1 MTPFWQLAHY
11 GDAVAVIDDNDMT
24 LSYRELSQSVTALA
38 AALPA
43 RALVFCLCDNSP
55 GALVGYLACLNARA
69 VPLMLDKNIAPEL
82 LQQLLDIY
90 RPGFLWKHGT
100 ASAESYGIYGY
111 ALIDLAQSAPVMD
124 DELAL
129 LIATSGS
136 TGSPKLVRQSY
147 HNLLSNTRSII
158 DYLQID
164 NQERALAWLP
174 MNYVYGLSIINTH
187 LAQGATVL
195 LTNIGP
201 VQPGFW
207 RFLRQHAATSL
218 SGVPYSWEILKK
230 LRFTRMELPSLK
242 TLTQA
247 GGKLR
252 PELHSELATWAAE
265 KGLRFFVM
273 FGASEATSRMGYL
286 PPELSASHPGAMGI
300 AIPGGRFALE
310 DDAGNEISL
319 AGQCGELIYYGDNV
333 SLGYAACRD
342 DLAKGDERK
351 GRLAT
356 GDMASRDESGLYTI
370 VGRKTRFLKVFGN
383 RVGLDELEHLVINAF
398 PSTECVAVGRDDNV
412 HVFITDEKQTEA
424 VKSYLAKT
432 CQLHHSAFSVKEI
445 DTIPKNPAGK
455 TLYRELEA
463 LCD

>member
-1 MTPFWQLAHY
+1 MTPFWQLAADS
-11 GDAVAVIDDNDMT
+11 DAVAVIDDQDT
-24 LSYRELSQSVTALA
+24 ALTYRELAHLVAELTET
-38 AALPA
+38 LPA

-69 VPLMLDKNIAPEL
+69 VPLMLDKTIAPEL
-82 LQQLLDIY
+82 LQQLREIY
-90 RPGFLWKHGT
+90 RPGFIWQQG
-100 ASAESYGIYGY
+100 ADGY
-111 ALIDLAQSAPVMD
+111 ALEYLHQPAPEMD
-124 DELAL
+124 DSLAL

-147 HNLLSNTRSII
+147 QNLLSNTRSII
-158 DYLQID
+158 DYLHID
-164 NQERALAWLP
+164 HAERALAWLP

-187 LAQGATVL
+187 LAQGATLL
-195 LTNIGP
+195 LTNSGP

-207 RFLRQHAATSL
+207 RFLKQHSATSL

-230 LRFTRMELPSLK
+230 LRFTRMDLPSLK

-252 PELHSELATWAAE
+252 PELHSELATWARD

-273 FGASEATSRMGYL
+273 YGASEATSRMGYL
-286 PPELSASHPGAMGI
+286 PPERAAENPGVMGM

-310 DDAGNEISL
+310 DESGAEITVT
-319 AGQCGELIYYGDNV
+319 GERGELIYYGENV
-333 SLGYAACRD
+333 TLGYATCRA
-342 DLAKGDERK
+342 DLVKGDERH

-383 RVGLDELEHLVINAF
+383 RVGLDELEHLVVNAF

-412 HVFITDEKQTEA
+412 QVFITDGLQTEA
-424 VKSYLAKT
+424 IKSYLAKT
-432 CQLHHSAFSVKEI
+432 CQLHHSAFAVKGI
-445 DTIPKNPAGK
+445 DAIPKNPAGK
-455 TLYRELEA
+455 TLYRALEA

>member
-1 MTPFWQLAHY
+1 MTPFWQLA
-11 GDAVAVIDDNDMT
+11 GDSDAVAVIDDQDT
-24 LSYRELSQSVTALA
+24 ALTYRELAHSVAALA
-38 AALPA
+38 AKLPA

-55 GALVGYLACLNARA
+55 GALVGYLACLNASA
-69 VPLMLDKNIAPEL
+69 VPLMLDKTIAPEL

-90 RPGFLWKHGT
+90 CPGFIWQQG
-100 ASAESYGIYGY
+100 AEGY
-111 ALIDLAQSAPVMD
+111 ALEDLQQPAPEMD
-124 DELAL
+124 ESLAL

-147 HNLLSNTRSII
+147 QNLLANTRSII
-158 DYLQID
+158 DYLGID
-164 NQERALAWLP
+164 RHERALAWLP

-187 LAQGATVL
+187 LAQGATLL
-195 LTNIGP
+195 LTNSGP

-207 RFLRQHAATSL
+207 RFVKQHAATSL

-230 LRFTRMELPSLK
+230 LRFTRMDLPSLK

-252 PELHSELATWAAE
+252 PELHSELAAWAAD

-273 FGASEATSRMGYL
+273 YGASEATSRMGYL
-286 PPELSASHPGAMGI
+286 PPELAADHPGVMGM

-310 DDAGNEISL
+310 DETGAEITAAGER
-319 AGQCGELIYYGDNV
+319 GELIYYGENV
-333 SLGYAACRD
+333 TLGYATCRE
-342 DLAKGDERK
+342 DLAKGDERH

-356 GDMASRDESGLYTI
+356 GDMASRNAAGLYTI

-383 RVGLDELEHLVINAF
+383 RVGLDELEHLVVNAF

-412 HVFITDEKQTEA
+412 QVFITDADQAEA
-424 VKSYLAKT
+424 IKSYLAKT
-432 CQLHHSAFSVKEI
+432 CQLHHSAFSVTGI
-445 DTIPKNPAGK
+445 DAIPKNPAGK
-455 TLYRELEA
+455 TLYRQLEA

>member
-1 MTPFWQLAHY
+1 MTPFWQLAADS
-11 GDAVAVIDDNDMT
+11 DALAVIDDQDT
-24 LSYRELSQSVTALA
+24 ALTYRELAHLVAKLTEK
-38 AALPA
+38 LPA

-69 VPLMLDKNIAPEL
+69 VPLMLDKTIAPEL

-90 RPGFLWKHGT
+90 RPGFIWQQG
-100 ASAESYGIYGY
+100 ADGY
-111 ALIDLAQSAPVMD
+111 ALEDLQQPAPEMD
-124 DELAL
+124 DSLAL

-147 HNLLSNTRSII
+147 QNLLSNTRSII
-158 DYLQID
+158 EYLGID

-187 LAQGATVL
+187 LAQGATLL
-195 LTNIGP
+195 LTNSGP

-207 RFLRQHAATSL
+207 RFLKQHSATSL

-230 LRFTRMELPSLK
+230 LRFTRMDLPSLK

-252 PELHSELATWAAE
+252 PELHSELATWALE

-273 FGASEATSRMGYL
+273 YGASEATSRMGYL
-286 PPELSASHPGAMGI
+286 PPERAAEHPGVMGM

-310 DDAGNEISL
+310 DETGAEITAAGER
-319 AGQCGELIYYGDNV
+319 GELVYYGENV
-333 SLGYAACRD
+333 TLGYATCRA
-342 DLAKGDERK
+342 DLAKGDERH

-383 RVGLDELEHLVINAF
+383 RVGLDELEHLVVNAF

-412 HVFITDEKQTEA
+412 QVFITDALQTEA
-424 VKSYLAKT
+424 IKSYLAKT
-432 CQLHHSAFSVKEI
+432 CQLHHSAFTVNGI
-445 DTIPKNPAGK
+445 DAIPKNPAGK
-455 TLYRELEA
+455 TLYRALEA
-463 LCD
+463 WCD

>member
-1 MTPFWQLAHY
+1 MTPFWQLAANS
-11 GDAVAVIDDNDMT
+11 DALAVIDDQDSSLT
-24 LSYRELSQSVTALA
+24 YRQLAQSVAELVE
-38 AALPA
+38 ALPA

-69 VPLMLDKNIAPEL
+69 VPLMLDNNIAPEL
-82 LQQLLDIY
+82 LQQLLEIY
-90 RPGFLWKHGT
+90 RPGFIWQQG
-100 ASAESYGIYGY
+100 ADGY
-111 ALIDLAQSAPVMD
+111 ALEDLQQPAPEMD
-124 DELAL
+124 ASLAL

-147 HNLLSNTRSII
+147 NNLLSNTRSIV
-158 DYLQID
+158 DYLNID
-164 NQERALAWLP
+164 SHERALAWLP

-187 LAQGATVL
+187 LAQGATLL
-195 LTNIGP
+195 LTNNGP

-207 RFLRQHAATSL
+207 RFVKQHAATSL

-230 LRFTRMELPSLK
+230 LRFTRMDLPSLK

-252 PELHSELATWAAE
+252 PELQSEMAAWAAE

-273 FGASEATSRMGYL
+273 YGASEATSRMGYL
-286 PPELSASHPGAMGI
+286 PPELAVKNPGVMGM

-310 DDAGNEISL
+310 DDTGAEITVAGER
-319 AGQCGELIYYGDNV
+319 GELIYYGENV
-333 SLGYAACRD
+333 TLGYATCRE
-342 DLAKGDERK
+342 DLAKGDERQ

-356 GDMASRDESGLYTI
+356 GDVASRDEAGLYTI

-383 RVGLDELEHLVINAF
+383 RVGLDELEHLVMNAF

-412 HVFITDEKQTEA
+412 QVFITDALQAEEIKR
-424 VKSYLAKT
+424 YLAKT
-432 CQLHHSAFSVKEI
+432 CQLHHSAFSVTGI
-445 DTIPKNPAGK
+445 DAIPKNPAGK
-455 TLYRELEA
+455 TLYRQLEA